1 MAGVNVEKGN
11 LLSLTGDL
19 DVEEYTRKD
28 GSKTKIVKVTIL
40 YQNYSLIG
48 AKKENEEKF
57 ASSQECYFSEYN
69 DYGILFY
76 LKKRVGIASV
86 KKKWQKENTYI
97 KMVKPIL
104 LAMGKARKIIYKFAE
119 YFGLYIRRIEK

>member
-19 DVEEYTRKD
+19 DVEEYTRKN

-76 LKKRVGIASV
+76 LKKRGQVF
-86 KKKWQKENTYI
+86 QNE
-97 KMVKPIL
+97 
-104 LAMGKARKIIYKFAE
+104 KIPPLF
-119 YFGLYIRRIEK
+119 LW

>member
-19 DVEEYTRKD
+19 DVEEYTRKN

-57 ASSQECYFSEYN
+57 ASSQ
-69 DYGILFY
+69 
-76 LKKRVGIASV
+76 
-86 KKKWQKENTYI
+86 
-97 KMVKPIL
+97 
-104 LAMGKARKIIYKFAE
+104 
-119 YFGLYIRRIEK
+119 

>member
-19 DVEEYTRKD
+19 DVEEYTRKN

-76 LKKRVGIASV
+76 LKIV
-86 KKKWQKENTYI
+86 
-97 KMVKPIL
+97 
-104 LAMGKARKIIYKFAE
+104 
-119 YFGLYIRRIEK
+119 YFYVSNQLGVSDMSCICCISLQV